1 MDYYR
6 LKFIETCYRL
16 FYDRM
21 ATFPDY
27 FKRLEI
33 RKRNKVVKESKLNGL
48 MWRKGYSFNYGDF

>member
-33 RKRNKVVKESKLNGL
+33 RKRSKVVKESKLNGL
-48 MWRKGYSFNYGDF
+48 M